1 MKPLMIFRSGIL
13 NLHRGTMKRTQTFE
27 CIRRLR
33 VRILGSLVILTL
45 GILPIFS
52 ACQSPCSPCG
62 PCGPRVV
69 GMTVVPCAPKS
80 SCTVKK
86 TCVPSVCEPCGPQ
99 LCTACTVDPCNST
112 VCGLSPLP
120 LPAPCLRIY
129 SLRELF
135 PCQPTFP
142 RLKCQPVCGP
152 KRQVCQPTCGPT
164 RPACQPT
171 CGPTRPA
178 CQPVCSS
185 CSRAARKPSRQLQSR
200 SVCQTPCFPVPSCA
214 AVPSCTQCGQLQ
226 ASGSV
231 ILPGTV
237 HPAPR
242 AAKAPEVMNETFPD
256 VNTESAGSLIPETSV
271 SPAEPAEDG
280 SLDVFP
286 EVTSLP
292 KEEKA
297 ETPEPAESRPE
308 MDGLEVK
315 EFEAEVV
322 EEASA
327 ESVPVKEKKKTPSN
341 QPA

>member
-1 MKPLMIFRSGIL
+1 
-13 NLHRGTMKRTQTFE
+13 
-27 CIRRLR
+27 
-33 VRILGSLVILTL
+33 
-45 GILPIFS
+45 
-52 ACQSPCSPCG
+52 
-62 PCGPRVV
+62 
-69 GMTVVPCAPKS
+69 
-80 SCTVKK
+80 
-86 TCVPSVCEPCGPQ
+86 
-99 LCTACTVDPCNST
+99 
-112 VCGLSPLP
+112 
-120 LPAPCLRIY
+120 
-129 SLRELF
+129 
-135 PCQPTFP
+135 
-142 RLKCQPVCGP
+142 
-152 KRQVCQPTCGPT
+152 
-164 RPACQPT
+164 
-171 CGPTRPA
+171 
-178 CQPVCSS
+178 
-185 CSRAARKPSRQLQSR
+185 
-200 SVCQTPCFPVPSCA
+200 
-214 AVPSCTQCGQLQ
+214 
-226 ASGSV
+226 V

-256 VNTESAGSLIPETSV
+256 VNTESAGSLTPETSV

-341 QPA
+341 QPAEKPESVSAEIPEDGLDIPEDGLGILEDGIEAPESVKTPGETAGETAGEDLLDPELLPVDSLDEVLPWILN